1 MKFGINLALSA
12 TLVAMLPLAAM
23 ADGMRDNVLRQAI
36 LRIGLIPFQETHVDA
51 PDDLVRVGQK
61 LFQSRD
67 LSFDRQTACASCHLD
82 RFGSADGLANAVGTG
97 GQGEG
102 MARLEGGG
110 DIIPRNT
117 LPFWGRGGKGFDLF
131 FWDGKVDATSG
142 IIHSQFAGHEPSADP
157 LVVAAHLPPVEV
169 GEMVADLAQNDHLE
183 GESVE
188 AARNVYDLLVD
199 RIAARPDIGPELALA
214 RGKGVDE
221 LDFLDVAEGLAAFIR
236 ANFRLETNRLH
247 DFAFGDEALSESELA
262 GGLVFYGKGRCSAC
276 HSGPYFTDFQFHA
289 IAAPQ
294 LGSGKNGFGID
305 YGRYNVTLQD
315 ADRYRFR
322 TPPLWNV
329 IKTAPYF
336 HSGSVQ
342 RLEDAIRL
350 HVDPLAGLSPET
362 MTGEQRVQFYNQLKS
377 WANEPISGVYLDDD
391 EIAELAAFLQL
402 LQYDS
407 AKPVTETK

>member
-12 TLVAMLPLAAM
+12 MLLAMLPLAAT
-23 ADGMRDNVLRQAI
+23 ADSMRDNVLRQAI
-36 LRIGLIPFQETHVDA
+36 IRSGLIPFQETHVEV
-51 PDDLVRVGQK
+51 PEDLVRAGQK

-67 LSFDRQTACASCHLD
+67 LSFDRQTACASCHVD

-117 LPFWGRGGKGFDLF
+117 LPFWGRGGHGFNLF

-142 IIHSQFAGHEPSADP
+142 TIHSQFAGNEPSTDP

-169 GEMVADLAQNDHLE
+169 GEMVADSAQNDHLE

-188 AARNVYDLLVD
+188 AAQNVYDLLID
-199 RIAARPDIGPELALA
+199 RISARPDIGPELAAA
-214 RGKGVDE
+214 RGKTVDE
-221 LDFLDVAEGLAAFIR
+221 LEFVDVAEGLAAFIR
-236 ANFRLETNRLH
+236 TNFRLDSNRLH
-247 DFAFGDEALSESELA
+247 SFTFGDEDLSESELA
-262 GGLVFYGKGRCSAC
+262 GGLIFYGKGRCSAC
-276 HSGPYFTDFQFHA
+276 HNGPYFTDFEFHA

-294 LGSGKNGFGID
+294 MGFGKNGFGID
-305 YGRYNVTLQD
+305 YGRYNVTLRD
-315 ADRYRFR
+315 EDRYHFR

-329 IKTAPYF
+329 VTTAPYF

-362 MTGEQRVQFYNQLKS
+362 MTGEQRVQFFDQLRA
-377 WANEPISGVYLDDD
+377 WATEPISGVYLDQD
-391 EIAELAAFLQL
+391 EISELVAFLRL
-402 LQYDS
+402 LQYES
-407 AKPVTETK
+407 ANPVIETE